1 MRNRAIIVVILLV
14 VFLGAIFVFN
24 NAVFS
29 DRKLHLVFCDVG
41 QGDGIFIRTPKN
53 QDILIDGGP
62 DSKILDC
69 LKSHTPFWDKKL
81 ELVVLTHPHADHL
94 NGLIHVLKN
103 YKVESFATVE
113 LQNETSGFKRLL
125 ETLKEQ
131 NIDVRYLYVGD
142 AFRFGDRVRLQILGP
157 SREFIGR
164 TSPGGF
170 IGEKNE
176 FANIETLIVFNN
188 FSAFLTGDS
197 QASQLKEAIPA
208 FNLANISVLQVPH
221 HGSKTGLD
229 EEIVTR
235 LSPKLA
241 VISVGKNRY
250 GHPSPSIIRILRDR
264 DIKILRT
271 DKDGNIEIVSDG
283 KEWFVQR

>member
-1 MRNRAIIVVILLV
+1 MIKKSIVAILLL
-14 VFLGAIFVFN
+14 VFLGAIFVFDR
-24 NAVFS
+24 AIFS
-29 DRKLHLVFCDVG
+29 DSKLHLVFCKVG

-53 QDILIDGGP
+53 QDVLIDGGP

-69 LKSHTPFWDKKL
+69 LRSHTPFWDKTI
-81 ELVVLTHPHADHL
+81 ELVILTHPHADHL

-113 LQNETSGFKRLL
+113 LRNEASGFKRLL

-142 AFRFGDRVRLQILGP
+142 AFRFADKVELQILGP
-157 SREFIGR
+157 SREFLAR

-170 IGEKNE
+170 IGENNE
-176 FANIETLIVFNN
+176 FANIETLLVFNN
-188 FSAFLTGDS
+188 FSALLTGDS
-197 QASQLKEAIPA
+197 QASQLKEALQSRV
-208 FNLANISVLQVPH
+208 LAKPVVVLQVPH

-229 EEIVTR
+229 GEIVTR

-250 GHPSPSIIRILRDR
+250 GHPSVPIIRLLRDR

-271 DKDGNIEIVSDG
+271 DKDGEIEIVSDG